1 MISFIQLLT
10 VYIGIYAI
18 LSLSLNL
25 IVGYTGMLSL
35 CHAAFFAIGSYATA
49 ILMLKIGMGFWL
61 STLCAGVISA
71 VLGALIGL
79 PTLRLKGDYL
89 AIATLGF
96 GEIVKNV
103 ILNWDSLT
111 NGPMGIN
118 GVPIPKFFGFSLNP
132 LVKWQYIILVWVF
145 VAITYFI
152 LRRIIHSRLGRA
164 LAAIREDEIAAFAM
178 GIDTFKYKVISFAI
192 GAFFAGVAGSLWTV
206 FNQSVTPMTYDFML
220 SMMILCM
227 VVLGGLGNH
236 FAALVGAAI
245 IQVAGEFPRLLGFSS
260 VIPAQFKQIIFG
272 LILVFM
278 MIFKPEGILGKE
290 KAKPPKGVPAVREG
304 GVQ

>member
-1 MISFIQLLT
+1 MISFIQLLV

-18 LSLSLNL
+18 LALSLNL
-25 IVGYTGMLSL
+25 ITGYTGLLSL

-49 ILMLKIGMGFWL
+49 IFMIKSGTGFWL
-61 STLCAGVISA
+61 SVLYSGLIAA
-71 VLGALIGL
+71 ALGALIGL

-96 GEIVKNV
+96 GEIVRNL

-111 NGPMGIN
+111 NGPMGMT
-118 GVPIPKFFGFSLNP
+118 GVPMPRLFGFDLNP
-132 LVKWQYIILVWVF
+132 LIKWHYILLVWAF
-145 VAITYFI
+145 VALTYFI
-152 LRRIIHSRLGRA
+152 LRRIIRSRLGRA

-178 GIDTFKYKVISFAI
+178 GIDIFKYKVISFAV

-206 FNQSVTPMTYDFML
+206 FNQSVTPSTFDFML
-220 SMMILCM
+220 SVMILCM

-236 FAALVGAAI
+236 FAALFGALI
-245 IQVAGEFPRLLGFSS
+245 IQLAGEFPRLLGFSS
-260 VIPAQFKQIIFG
+260 LIPAQFKQIIFG

-290 KAKPPKGVPAVREG
+290 KPKTPKVQTGERGGAV
-304 GVQ
+304 